1 MLYYYNLQEII
12 KKLPQNITQSMDL
25 SNDNIFNFATFN
37 DLAKFYKIRFF
48 RRDRYTLN
56 VKLQDEHFYDFI
68 NETIIKFSKT
78 ANPNQLLL
86 IYAMLA
92 HYILEEEIQKYL
104 SVRITKINTYNIM
117 ANKIDKYYT
126 QIIDEIDLTK
136 TSIYKLF
143 PNSFYYTKE
152 MNDLISHPMIKI
164 YSFLEPNNY
173 FTKAMKKK
181 KSYYKRR
188 RYLKFM
194 DLEFLNLD
202 KKPYIIGDQ
211 TYSYSLNEVIE
222 LARKNT
228 LKQIAIINEHIFDK
242 KDEKY
247 NELFNI
253 TKE

>member
-1 MLYYYNLQEII
+1 MN
-12 KKLPQNITQSMDL
+12 
-25 SNDNIFNFATFN
+25 
-37 DLAKFYKIRFF
+37 
-48 RRDRYTLN
+48 
-56 VKLQDEHFYDFI
+56 
-68 NETIIKFSKT
+68 
-78 ANPNQLLL
+78 
-86 IYAMLA
+86 
-92 HYILEEEIQKYL
+92 
-104 SVRITKINTYNIM
+104 
-117 ANKIDKYYT
+117 KYYT

-181 KSYYKRR
+181 KSYYKKR